1 MHKFTETIGTQH
13 KGLKVP
19 IIVII
24 IIEKNLILYVPWK
37 AKPSVHIWIRRVSK
51 GFFFFDLFKI

>member
-13 KGLKVP
+13 KGLKIP
-19 IIVII
+19 

-37 AKPSVHIWIRRVSK
+37 AKPSIHIWIRRVSK